1 MKNILKKIPGF
12 RTGVIWKM
20 VIAVIGYVYMCLL
33 LLNSRGVTPKDT
45 VINLLTFIIIVGIP
59 FILATNLG
67 NIRFRLP
74 LFKNNTLKSNIMG
87 ILVVLLIVSTIIM
100 MLNSFKSPEQRQ
112 LEGIESQQNLEDLSE

>member
-1 MKNILKKIPGF
+1 MKNILRKIPGF

-20 VIAVIGYVYMCLL
+20 LIAVIGYVYMCLL